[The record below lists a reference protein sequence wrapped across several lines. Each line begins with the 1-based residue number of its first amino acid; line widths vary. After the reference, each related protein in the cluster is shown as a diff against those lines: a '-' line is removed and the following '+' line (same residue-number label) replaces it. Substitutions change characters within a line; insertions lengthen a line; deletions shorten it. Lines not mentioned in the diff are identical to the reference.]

1 MGDRYFL
8 TVRCPECSDG
18 EVYFAP
24 TCGFTKWVCPMCD
37 HEVDL
42 YQYTGIT
49 YEEASNANLIM
60 ESERKPILL
69 DKNTVAFIQ
78 IFTKYDN
85 IDDIMFGCWDLE
97 KGYDG
102 VEVWEESAREFVRQ
116 LKGRWCPRF
125 LKALI
130 KECKNVLKNI
140 NIR

>member
-1 MGDRYFL
+1 
-8 TVRCPECSDG
+8 
-18 EVYFAP
+18 
-24 TCGFTKWVCPMCD
+24 MCD